1 MTGPEVLDVA
11 RDAILTLVMVAA
23 PLMLVGL
30 AVGVAISLVQALT
43 QIQEM
48 TLTFVPKVVIVF
60 GALILLMP
68 FMLSTLV
75 TFTHQLAD
83 RIIGMGIG

>member
-1 MTGPEVLDVA
+1 MTPAEVLDIA
-11 RDAILTLVMVAA
+11 RDAILTLVLVAS

-48 TLTFVPKVVIVF
+48 TLVFVPKILVIFITMLV
-60 GALILLMP
+60 ALP
-68 FMLSTLV
+68 FMADIL
-75 TFTHQLAD
+75 HGHMNRLAA
-83 RIIGMGIG
+83 RIIGG